1 MSRNKDHMKICFLLF
16 QSSVVILSEVQE
28 ISKGDLDR
36 NELQILLIGKEESAL
51 IRVLEKTH
59 ANRTKKNQ
67 NTWLGT
73 TSKGKSF

>member
-28 ISKGDLDR
+28 IYEGDLDR

-51 IRVLEKTH
+51 IRVLEKKSCKQ
-59 ANRTKKNQ
+59 NKK
-67 NTWLGT
+67 
-73 TSKGKSF
+73 SKYK

>member
-28 ISKGDLDR
+28 IYEGDLDR

-51 IRVLEKTH
+51 IRVLEKTMQ
-59 ANRTKKNQ
+59 TKNP
-67 NTWLGT
+67 NTWVGT
-73 TSKGKSF
+73 TSKSKSF

>member
-28 ISKGDLDR
+28 IYEGDLDR

-51 IRVLEKTH
+51 IRVLEKKPCKQ
-59 ANRTKKNQ
+59 NKKIKIH
-67 NTWLGT
+67 G
-73 TSKGKSF
+73 

>member
-28 ISKGDLDR
+28 IYEGDLDR

-51 IRVLEKTH
+51 IRVLEKNH
-59 ANRTKKNQ
+59 ANKTKNP
-67 NTWLGT
+67 NTWVGT
-73 TSKGKSF
+73 TRKGKSF

>member
-1 MSRNKDHMKICFLLF
+1 MF

-51 IRVLEKTH
+51 IRVLEKKH
-59 ANRTKKNQ
+59 ANKTKNQ
-67 NTWLGT
+67 NTWVGT
-73 TSKGKSF
+73 TCKGKSFLIKVY